1 MPCLVIKVQFQ
12 FSLSSMLQGSCKL
25 DSTFFRYFFNVTS
38 MLNAVTYSVLVFQN
52 LMEYRPLFLF
62 NAFVHT
68 EFKFN
73 YLMQKYLQ
81 SCRKDTN
88 TLHYSNRICSFF
100 ITIAINRRA
109 PIEKSDKEIFSARRL
124 RQIYQSL
131 LIFRPL
137 SNRVQFPDLGCQF

>member
-1 MPCLVIKVQFQ
+1 
-12 FSLSSMLQGSCKL
+12 
-25 DSTFFRYFFNVTS
+25 
-38 MLNAVTYSVLVFQN
+38 MLNAVTYSVLVFQD

-88 TLHYSNRICSFF
+88 TLHINKHLCSFF
-100 ITIAINRRA
+100 LVKV
-109 PIEKSDKEIFSARRL
+109 PLARFKHTKCAVKVALQRL
-124 RQIYQSL
+124 KQPEVATLNSKH
-131 LIFRPL
+131 
-137 SNRVQFPDLGCQF
+137 